1 MRIRLNCHVKKRK
14 MLQAYCLKM
23 LVRILPLH
31 SQARYEGSRGVLGML
46 DGST

>member
-1 MRIRLNCHVKKRK
+1 MRIRLNCQVKKRK

-31 SQARYEGSRGVLGML
+31 SQACYEGSRGVLGC
-46 DGST
+46 